1 MSEQVD
7 LQQLFR
13 KWRSGD
19 ERSGHEMAQR
29 FSDWY
34 YAVTASRLGDRDG
47 RPPLER
53 SCRRFQEGITELS
66 DPNALMTWAHGILVE
81 ELQTSGMRLHGGD
94 QPNGLTGA
102 RSPTELIK
110 QASAHME
117 AQDIRLLVHTYDA
130 DYPIDDLSREADEAG
145 GYPMAV
151 LNARYALKRALR
163 EQLDIELGVVPTK
176 PKLDL
181 APLPLYEAGRMT
193 EPEEEKAFELWM
205 LNDIELCRDLAEFAA
220 FALALRGGALTVPK
234 PVPADG
240 PAPINPIKPTGEEV
254 VPQELA
260 PPPTSASPTPSGGG
274 SVIPKVIGGVVVLAV
289 LVAALGFIAMK
300 FL

>member
-13 KWRSGD
+13 KWRAGD

-53 SCRRFQEGITELS
+53 SCRRFQEGITELN
-66 DPNALMTWAHGILVE
+66 DPNTLMTWAHGILVE
-81 ELQTSGMRLHGGD
+81 ELSTSGIRLNGGD

-117 AQDIRLLVHTYDA
+117 ARDIRLLVHAYDA
-130 DYPIDDLSREADEAG
+130 SYSIDDLTREAEEAG

-151 LNARYALKRALR
+151 LNARYALKRALK
-163 EQLDIELGVVPTK
+163 EQLDIALGVVPDK

-193 EPEEEKAFELWM
+193 EPQEEQAFELWM
-205 LNDIELCRDLAEFAA
+205 LNDIDLCRDLAEFAA
-220 FALALRGGALTVPK
+220 FALALRGGALSMPTEAAPVAPAPEPVQDRAVRTDPPDSGPSEMTPVPSGSIVPK
-234 PVPADG
+234 
-240 PAPINPIKPTGEEV
+240 V
-254 VPQELA
+254 V
-260 PPPTSASPTPSGGG
+260 GG
-274 SVIPKVIGGVVVLAV
+274 IVLLV
-289 LVAALGFIAMK
+289 LVLSAVGFIVMK
-300 FL
+300 LL